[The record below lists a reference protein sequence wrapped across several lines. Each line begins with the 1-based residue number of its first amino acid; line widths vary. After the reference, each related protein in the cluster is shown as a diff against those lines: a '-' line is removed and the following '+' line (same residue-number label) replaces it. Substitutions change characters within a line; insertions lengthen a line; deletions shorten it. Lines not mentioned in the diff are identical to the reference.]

1 MTFSGGRE
9 RARGRGARRTRGA
22 RRVDFVLDEVMR
34 RFWLVGLLGCGPGA
48 PSEPGAT
55 SDAATELTMTATV
68 PTTGAPDGVMCPDG
82 STSDAPDGWGE
93 CFGRARVDCGKLLPD
108 GVEGWCQLKQGWR
121 YPTCTTGSCAAGEP
135 VEVCVWMKDFEETG
149 CDCFWWWRIGADG
162 TYVLDPANGETCFEF
177 PVDWSRCN
185 DEVSMCG
192 CLEVSPL
199 CK

>member
-1 MTFSGGRE
+1 
-9 RARGRGARRTRGA
+9 
-22 RRVDFVLDEVMR
+22 MR
-34 RFWLVGLLGCGPGA
+34 RFWSVAARVRAGRVTRVGGDIGRGDRAHNDGDGA
-48 PSEPGAT
+48 
-55 SDAATELTMTATV
+55 DDRR
-68 PTTGAPDGVMCPDG
+68 TGRVMCPDG

-162 TYVLDPANGETCFEF
+162 TYVLDPANGETRFEF
-177 PVDWSRCN
+177 PVDWSRCS
-185 DEVSMCG
+185 DAVSMCG